1 MYELDTEA
9 PAHDH
14 WQDVAGHRLVRVH
27 AGPRLGET
35 LEVAGRIV
43 AQHEPVE
50 CLKHPLAS
58 AAVRDRLP
66 PAVATRRNPPSTNK
80 ASLLLTLISLA

>member
-27 AGPRLGET
+27 ASPRLGET

-50 CLKHPLAS
+50 CIKCPLAS
-58 AAVRDRLP
+58 SAQGSATAGGCDATQ
-66 PAVATRRNPPSTNK
+66 PAEHQQG
-80 ASLLLTLISLA
+80 LIIVKLD